1 MNKIRLN
8 VDGLTVESFT
18 AGAAPEEATGT
29 VLAAN
34 LATSTGNC
42 ATCKGATC
50 FTSCAGA
57 GGAVVCTCP
66 IA

>member
-8 VDGLTVESFT
+8 VDGLAVESFT
-18 AGAAPEEATGT
+18 AGAPPEESVGT
-29 VLAAN
+29 VHAAH

-57 GGAVVCTCP
+57 GAYPVCTCP
-66 IA
+66 IP